1 MKRFLSIVMAAMLG
15 LSLLSTAAMAD
26 AKHGQKFYL
35 KKLSGKCRKDGIKN
49 GGIFAKKHTR
59 SQWDKLKEKGLL
71 KKEWKSI
78 CPHAAK
84 KIKKMKKKDVKNLFD
99 FVWKYAKDGEEPSCG

>member
-1 MKRFLSIVMAAMLG
+1 MKKVVSIVMAALLG
-15 LSLLSTAAMAD
+15 LSLLSTNAMAD

-35 KKLSGKCRKDGIKN
+35 KKLSGKCRKDGVKN
-49 GGIFAKKHTR
+49 GGVFAKKHLR
-59 SQWDKLKEKGLL
+59 SQWDRLKEKGLL
-71 KKEWKSI
+71 QQEWIKI
-78 CPHAAK
+78 CPHGEK

>member
-1 MKRFLSIVMAAMLG
+1 MKKLTTIVIGVFLTLSFLSTSAL
-15 LSLLSTAAMAD
+15 AD

-59 SQWDKLKEKGLL
+59 NQWEKLKAKGKLQ
-71 KKEWKSI
+71 KEWTSI
-78 CPHAAK
+78 CPHGTK
-84 KIKKMKKKDVKNLFD
+84 KIKKMKKKDIKNLFD
-99 FVWKYAKDGEEPSCG
+99 FVWKYAKDGEEPTCG